1 MEKIL
6 HSNLPKVEF
15 PDLVVGNQ
23 AMDDACAVDL
33 GDGRVALSTTDFFM
47 PIVDDPEKFVRIAAC
62 NSLSDIYAMGG
73 KPIMAI
79 GILGWPASK
88 IPPEIGAKVIDGGRF
103 VCHEAGIPLAG
114 GHSIDAPEPFFGLAV
129 TGIAQKSDLKTN
141 SDAKAGDKL
150 YLTKPLGIGIITTAE
165 KKKKIEGNDLDI
177 AIGAMCELNVIGAKL
192 SEVAGVNCI
201 TDITGFGLG
210 GHLLEV
216 CLASGLRAE
225 LNFGAIPLL
234 DKAAYY
240 QSLGC
245 VPGGTLRNFDSY
257 AGCVDEL
264 GDFQRDILFD
274 PQTSGGLLVSVSE
287 SGEDAFLKIC
297 RDSGLR
303 LRSIG
308 QLSDAE
314 SSKKTISLK
323 K

>member
-1 MEKIL
+1 
-6 HSNLPKVEF
+6 
-15 PDLVVGNQ
+15 
-23 AMDDACAVDL
+23 MDDAAAVDL

-47 PIVDDPEKFVRIAAC
+47 PIVDDPEKFGRIAAC

-88 IPPEIGAKVIDGGRF
+88 IPPEIGAKVIDGGRA

-129 TGIAQKSDLKTN
+129 TGIAQKSELKTN

-150 YLTKPLGIGIITTAE
+150 FLTKPLGIGIITTAE

-177 AIGAMCELNVIGAKL
+177 AVKAMCELNLIGAKL
-192 SEVAGVNCI
+192 SEVNGVNCM

-216 CLASGLRAE
+216 CEARGLRAE
-225 LNFGAIPLL
+225 IDFDKVPLF

-245 VPGGTLRNFDSY
+245 VPGGTLRNYDSY
-257 AGCVDEL
+257 ADSIGEL
-264 GDFQRDILFD
+264 EDFQRDFLFD
-274 PQTSGGLLVSVSE
+274 PQTSGGLLVTVSPE
-287 SGEDAFLKIC
+287 YEDQFHNVCKENGMELE
-297 RDSGLR
+297 
-303 LRSIG
+303 SIG
-308 QLSDAE
+308 QLFE
-314 SSKKTISLK
+314 SKTDTKTITLK